1 MTLEAGRMFAGVAL
15 LICWFAV
22 YYFIDRSRKGDV
34 PKLRRIPG
42 LDALDEAIG
51 RSTEMGKPVFYSPGR
66 GNLTTSSAA
75 ATIAALDILGHVAL
89 STAKYKCDIVVGIS
103 DPAVYPLAEEI
114 VRTSYRTANVG
125 DMFKPEMV
133 RFLSPDQFAFASSCL
148 GIMSREK
155 VGAAVMMGFW
165 QAESLLLAEGSAQ
178 VGAISIAGCDRL
190 FQIPFFVAACDY
202 TIIGEELLAGGA
214 YLSGDPIQSGSLAG
228 QDLIKLLAV
237 VLLVVGVVART
248 AGNTF
253 IYDLLAK

>member
-1 MTLEAGRMFAGVAL
+1 MLIAGRIFSLVSLLVAWASVL
-15 LICWFAV
+15 
-22 YYFIDRSRKGDV
+22 YFIDRSKKGNV
-34 PKLRRIPG
+34 PTLRRMPG

-66 GNLTTSSAA
+66 GNLTSTSTA

-133 RFLSPDQFAFASSCL
+133 QFLSPDQFAFAASCL
-148 GIMSREK
+148 GIMHREK

-165 QAESLLLAEGSAQ
+165 QAESLLMAEGAAQ

-202 TIIGEELLAGGA
+202 TLIGEELLAGGA
-214 YLSGDPIQSGSLAG
+214 YLSGDPIQVGSLAG
-228 QDLIKLLAV
+228 QDFIKLAAAFVLFIGVIARTAGSDYFIKLLA
-237 VLLVVGVVART
+237 
-248 AGNTF
+248 
-253 IYDLLAK
+253 K

>member
-1 MTLEAGRMFAGVAL
+1 MLAL
-15 LICWFAV
+15 IVCWVAV
-22 YYFIDRSRKGDV
+22 YFFIDRSRKGDV
-34 PKLRRIPG
+34 PQLRRIAG

-51 RSTEMGKPVFYSPGR
+51 RSTEMGKPIFYSPGR
-66 GNLTTSSAA
+66 GNLTSGSAA
-75 ATIAALDILGHVAL
+75 ATIAALDIMGHVAL

-125 DMFKPEMV
+125 DMFKAEMV

-165 QAESLLLAEGSAQ
+165 QAESLLLAEGAAQ

-228 QDLIKLLAV
+228 QDLMKLFALIV
-237 VLLVVGVVART
+237 LVVGVIAKT
-248 AGNTF
+248 AGSDYF
-253 IYDLLAK
+253 ITLLTK